1 MTEDICVRT
10 GAAVAGRCDGLLLIN
25 KPQGLTSHDV
35 VLLARRRLGLARIGH
50 AGTLDP
56 MAQGLLLLLVGAATK
71 QQAALQT
78 HRKRYE
84 AVIQLGTQT
93 DTGDAWG
100 QPVQTKA
107 IPVLEQSRVEGVL
120 NAVVG
125 PLTQTPPKFSAVK
138 VQGRPLHWWARRGTP
153 VSAPAR
159 TITIFQTE
167 LLEWAPERFRCRLDC
182 SSGTYVRSVA
192 EHLAEQLGTVGH
204 VSELIRL
211 TVGSWDLA
219 QSHDVQWL
227 STAPREE
234 LLAALCPI
242 TTSHAPADRP

>member
-1 MTEDICVRT
+1 MIHSGTV
-10 GAAVAGRCDGLLLIN
+10 AAGTSDGLLLIN

-35 VLLARRRLGLARIGH
+35 VLLARRRLGITRIGH

-56 MAQGLLLLLVGAATK
+56 MAQGLLLLLVGTATK

-100 QPVQTKA
+100 QPMETKA
-107 IPVLEQSRVEGVL
+107 IPVLEQSSVEDVL
-120 NAVVG
+120 KSLIG

-138 VQGRPLHWWARRGTP
+138 VQGRPLYWWARRGTP

-167 LLEWAPERFRCRLDC
+167 LLEWAPERFRCRVDC
-182 SSGTYVRSVA
+182 SSGTYIRNIA

-227 STAPREE
+227 STVPREE
-234 LLAALCPI
+234 ILAALHPI
-242 TTSHAPADRP
+242 TPSHAPADRA